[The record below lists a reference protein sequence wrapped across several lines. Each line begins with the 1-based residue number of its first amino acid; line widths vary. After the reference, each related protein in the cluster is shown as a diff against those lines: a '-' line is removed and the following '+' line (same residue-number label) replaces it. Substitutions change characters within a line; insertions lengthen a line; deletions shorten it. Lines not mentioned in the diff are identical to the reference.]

1 MRSKKSENGGKLAP
15 SIKIQKYMK
24 TFDYSGKNV
33 LIRVDFNVPQDDT
46 LAITDNTR
54 MQAAMP
60 TIKTVLDGGGT
71 AVLMSHLG
79 RPKGER
85 VAKLTLQSLVGELE
99 KLSGAK
105 VHFAED
111 CIGDAAKD
119 AISAAGP
126 GEVVL
131 LENLRYYNEET
142 AGDREFAAALAE
154 LGDIYLN
161 DAFGTAHRAH
171 ASTAIIA
178 AYFEE
183 ENKGFGALMSAE
195 VESISKALGSDKA
208 STVAIIGGAKVS
220 SKIGVITNM
229 VENVG
234 TVVIGGG
241 MGFTFVKAMG
251 GQIGTSLVEDDKLEL
266 AKELIA
272 KAKAHGCNLMI
283 PTDTLITKDF
293 ADTPAER
300 VCAIGEIP
308 EGYMGLDNGP
318 ESVTRV
324 EEALATAKTI
334 IWNGPMGVFE
344 FENYAQGTKR
354 VAEAVAKSTANG
366 AFSLIG
372 GGDSVAAV
380 NKFGYA
386 EKVSYIST
394 GGGAMLEFL
403 EGKQLPGVAALS

>member
-1 MRSKKSENGGKLAP
+1 MKSFDFKDKK
-15 SIKIQKYMK
+15 
-24 TFDYSGKNV
+24 V
-33 LIRVDFNVPQDDT
+33 LIRVDFNVPQDEN
-46 LAITDNTR
+46 LAVTDNTR
-54 MQAAMP
+54 IMAAVP
-60 TIKTVLDGGGT
+60 TIKKVLAAGGIP
-71 AVLMSHLG
+71 VLMSHLG
-79 RPKGER
+79 RPDGAR
-85 VAKLTLQSLVGELE
+85 VSKMSLSALVGEVE
-99 KLSGAK
+99 KAVGVT

-111 CIGDAAKD
+111 CIGQAAESVIAK
-119 AISAAGP
+119 AKA

-131 LENLRYYNEET
+131 LENLRYYKEET
-142 AGDREFAAALAE
+142 SGDEGFAKALAA

-178 AYFEE
+178 QFFSP
-183 ENKGFGALMSAE
+183 ENKGFGDLMNAE
-195 VESISKALGSDKA
+195 VESISKALGSDRQ

-229 VENVG
+229 IDNVG
-234 TVVIGGG
+234 TVIIGGG

-251 GQIGTSLVEDDKLEL
+251 GAIGTSLVEDDKLEL
-266 AKELIA
+266 ARQLMVDA
-272 KAKAHGCNLMI
+272 KAKGCNLLI
-283 PTDTLITKDF
+283 PVDTLITKDF

-300 VCAIGEIP
+300 VCPIGEIP

-318 ESVTRV
+318 QSVANAL
-324 EEALATAKTI
+324 EALASCKTI

-344 FENYAQGTKR
+344 FENYAGGTK
-354 VAEAVAKSTANG
+354 AVAQAVADATANG

-380 NKFGYA
+380 NKFGYS

-403 EGKQLPGVAALS
+403 EGKTLPGVAALS

>member
-1 MRSKKSENGGKLAP
+1 
-15 SIKIQKYMK
+15 MK
-24 TFDYSGKNV
+24 TFDFSGKKV
-33 LIRVDFNVPQDDT
+33 LIRVDFNVPQDEQ
-46 LAITDNTR
+46 LNVTDNTR
-54 MQAAMP
+54 IKAAMP
-60 TIKTVLDGGGT
+60 TIKKVLAEGGT

-85 VAKLTLQSLVGELE
+85 VASMTLKSLVGEVE

-111 CIGDAAKD
+111 CIGDVAKAAV
-119 AISAAGP
+119 AAAGA
-126 GEVVL
+126 GEIVL

-142 AGDREFAAALAE
+142 DGDAGFAAELAA

-178 AYFEE
+178 QNFSE
-183 ENKGFGALMSAE
+183 ENKGFGMLMSAE
-195 VESISKALGSDKA
+195 VESVSKALGSDRA
-208 STVAIIGGAKVS
+208 TTVAIIGGAKVS

-229 VENVG
+229 IEKVG

-251 GQIGTSLVEDDKLEL
+251 GSVGTSLVEDDKLDL
-266 AKELIA
+266 AKELISSA
-272 KAKAHGCNLMI
+272 KEKGCNLLI
-283 PTDTLITKDF
+283 PVDTLITKDF
-293 ADTPAER
+293 KDAPAER

-318 ESVTRV
+318 ESIAKV
-324 EEALATAKTI
+324 EAALATAKTI

-344 FENYAQGTKR
+344 FENYAGGTKA
-354 VAEAVAKSTANG
+354 VAEAVAQATANG

-380 NKFGYA
+380 NQFGYA
-386 EKVSYIST
+386 DKVSYIST

-403 EGKQLPGVAALS
+403 EGQTLPGVAALS

>member
-1 MRSKKSENGGKLAP
+1 
-15 SIKIQKYMK
+15 MK

>member
-1 MRSKKSENGGKLAP
+1 
-15 SIKIQKYMK
+15 MK
-24 TFDYSGKNV
+24 TFDFSGKKV
-33 LIRVDFNVPQDDT
+33 LIRVDFNVPQDEQ
-46 LAITDNTR
+46 LNVTDNTR
-54 MQAAMP
+54 IKAAMP
-60 TIKTVLDGGGT
+60 TIKKVLAEGGT

-85 VAKLTLQSLVGELE
+85 VASMTLKSLVGEVE

-111 CIGDAAKD
+111 CIGDVAKAAV
-119 AISAAGP
+119 AAAAAG
-126 GEVVL
+126 EIVL

-142 AGDREFAAALAE
+142 DGDAGFAAELAA

-178 AYFEE
+178 QNFSE
-183 ENKGFGALMSAE
+183 ENKGFGMLMSAE
-195 VESISKALGSDKA
+195 VESVSKALGSDRA
-208 STVAIIGGAKVS
+208 TTVAIIGGAKVS

-229 VENVG
+229 IEKVG

-251 GQIGTSLVEDDKLEL
+251 GSVGTSLVEDDKLEL
-266 AKELIA
+266 AKELISSA
-272 KAKAHGCNLMI
+272 KEKGCNLLI
-283 PTDTLITKDF
+283 PVDTLITKDF
-293 ADTPAER
+293 KDAPAER
-300 VCAIGEIP
+300 VCAIGDIP

-318 ESVTRV
+318 ESIAKV
-324 EEALATAKTI
+324 EAALATAKTI

-344 FENYAQGTKR
+344 FENYAGGTKA
-354 VAEAVAKSTANG
+354 VAEAVAQATANG

-380 NKFGYA
+380 NQFGYA
-386 EKVSYIST
+386 DKVSYIST

-403 EGKQLPGVAALS
+403 EGQTLPGVAALS

>member
-1 MRSKKSENGGKLAP
+1 MKSFDFKGKK
-15 SIKIQKYMK
+15 
-24 TFDYSGKNV
+24 V
-33 LIRVDFNVPQDDT
+33 LIRVDFNVPQDEN
-46 LAITDNTR
+46 LAVTDNTR
-54 MQAAMP
+54 IIAAAP
-60 TIKTVLDGGGT
+60 TIKKVLASGGIP
-71 AVLMSHLG
+71 VLMSHLG
-79 RPKGER
+79 RPNGVREPKMSLR
-85 VAKLTLQSLVGELE
+85 ALVGEVE
-99 KLSGAK
+99 KAIGAT
-105 VHFAED
+105 VHFSED
-111 CIGDAAKD
+111 CFGEAAASVIAK
-119 AISAAGP
+119 AKP
-126 GEVVL
+126 GEAVL
-131 LENLRYYNEET
+131 LENLRYYKEET
-142 AGDREFAAALAE
+142 SGDEGFAKALAE

-178 AYFEE
+178 QFFSP
-183 ENKGFGALMSAE
+183 ENKGFGNLMNAE
-195 VESISKALGSDKA
+195 VESISKALGSDRL

-229 VENVG
+229 IDNVG
-234 TVVIGGG
+234 TVIIGGG

-251 GQIGTSLVEDDKLEL
+251 GNIGTSLVEDDKLDL
-266 AKELIA
+266 AKKLIAEA
-272 KAKAHGCNLMI
+272 KAKGCNLLI
-283 PTDTLITKDF
+283 PVDTLITKDF

-318 ESVTRV
+318 QSVV
-324 EEALATAKTI
+324 NALEALASSKTI

-344 FENYAQGTKR
+344 FENYAEGTK
-354 VAEAVAKSTANG
+354 AVAQGVADATANG

-380 NKFGYA
+380 NKFGYS

-403 EGKQLPGVAALS
+403 EGKVLPGVAALS

>member
-1 MRSKKSENGGKLAP
+1 MKSFDFKDKK
-15 SIKIQKYMK
+15 
-24 TFDYSGKNV
+24 V
-33 LIRVDFNVPQDDT
+33 LIRVDFNVPQDEN
-46 LAITDNTR
+46 LAVTDNTR
-54 MQAAMP
+54 IMAAVP
-60 TIKTVLDGGGT
+60 TIKKVLAAGGIP
-71 AVLMSHLG
+71 VLMSHLG
-79 RPKGER
+79 RPDGAR
-85 VAKLTLQSLVGELE
+85 VSKMSLSALVGEVE
-99 KLSGAK
+99 KAVGVT

-111 CIGDAAKD
+111 CIGQAAESVVAK
-119 AISAAGP
+119 AKP

-131 LENLRYYNEET
+131 LENLRYYKEET
-142 AGDREFAAALAE
+142 SGDEGFAKALAA

-178 AYFEE
+178 QFFSP
-183 ENKGFGALMSAE
+183 ENKGFGDLMNAE
-195 VESISKALGSDKA
+195 VESISKALGSDRQ

-229 VENVG
+229 IDNVG
-234 TVVIGGG
+234 TVIIGGG

-251 GQIGTSLVEDDKLEL
+251 GAIGTSLVEDDKLEL
-266 AKELIA
+266 ARQLMVDA
-272 KAKAHGCNLMI
+272 KAKGCNLLI
-283 PTDTLITKDF
+283 PVDTLITKDF

-300 VCAIGEIP
+300 VCPIGEIP

-318 ESVTRV
+318 QSVANAL
-324 EEALATAKTI
+324 EALASCKTI

-344 FENYAQGTKR
+344 FENYAGGTK
-354 VAEAVAKSTANG
+354 AVAQAVADATANG

-380 NKFGYA
+380 NKFGYS

-403 EGKQLPGVAALS
+403 EGKTLPGVAALS